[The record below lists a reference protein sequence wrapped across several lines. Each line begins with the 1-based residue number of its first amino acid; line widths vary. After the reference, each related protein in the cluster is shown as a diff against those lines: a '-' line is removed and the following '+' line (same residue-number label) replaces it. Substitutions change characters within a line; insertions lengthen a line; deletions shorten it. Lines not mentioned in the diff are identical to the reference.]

1 MDTVESYK
9 AMAEQLL
16 QFGAPED
23 NLFLQSLE
31 ASAFLHE
38 DPQAYLAAFEEATAP
53 PQTQLDIH
61 LTGPGVHGHEA
72 DANQLG
78 LFLRHLSSAAK
89 NLAKDLMETGAFKPQ
104 GITVQGFQPGSV
116 RIVLNAPSAKAPDE
130 ATPETKG
137 EDVALFEEEQTLESK
152 ALWKLGAVF
161 TESSNEDTIDEAD
174 PALISSMSPKTRKD
188 LKNAVSVLK
197 KNNWEIEGTAAVRGA
212 KKQKVELT
220 ARGANKL
227 SETLKLEEPVVE
239 SKKAAGTFT
248 GHKAWER
255 HELYFKSD
263 TGTEITLKSLD
274 LQLLKQAADLTTD
287 QDNRVEI
294 IYQETQSVNLDGQV
308 IPGKVSRELRAIKP
322 YEPYL
327 SGEEAT
333 LEV

>member
-31 ASAFLHE
+31 ASAFLHD
-38 DPQAYLAAFEEATAP
+38 DPKPYLEAFEEATAP

-61 LTGPGVHGHEA
+61 LTGPGVRGHEA

-116 RIVLNAPSAKAPDE
+116 RIVLNAPSAKVSKE
-130 ATPETKG
+130 AIPETKG
-137 EDVALFEEEQTLESK
+137 EEVGIFEEEQTLESK

-174 PALISSMSPKTRKD
+174 PALISSMSPNTRKD
-188 LKNAVSVLK
+188 LKNAINVLK

-212 KKQKVELT
+212 RKQKVELT

-227 SETLKLEEPVVE
+227 SETLKLDKPVVD

-248 GHKAWER
+248 GHKAWEK
-255 HELYFKSD
+255 HELYFKPD
-263 TGTEITLKSLD
+263 AGTEITLKSLD
-274 LQLLKQAADLTTD
+274 LQLLKQAADLTTE

-294 IYQETQSVNLDGQV
+294 IYLETQSVNLDGQI
-308 IPGKVSRELRAIKP
+308 IPGKVSRELLSIKP
-322 YEPYL
+322 YQPYL
-327 SGEEAT
+327 SGEET
-333 LEV
+333 PLET

>member
-1 MDTVESYK
+1 MHTVESFK
-9 AMAEQLL
+9 ASAQQLL
-16 QFGAPED
+16 QFGPYD
-23 NLFLQSLE
+23 TNLFLQSMY
-31 ASAFLHE
+31 ASISLY
-38 DPQAYLAAFEEATAP
+38 DNPQPYLDAFEEATAP

-61 LTGPGVHGHEA
+61 LTGPGVRGHEA

-89 NLAKDLMETGAFKPQ
+89 NLAKDLMETGGFTPQ

-130 ATPETKG
+130 ATPEAEG
-137 EDVALFEEEQTLESK
+137 EDVGLFEEEQTLESK

-174 PALISSMSPKTRKD
+174 PALISSMSPKTRRD
-188 LKNAVSVLK
+188 LKSAVNVLK
-197 KNNWEIEGTAAVRGA
+197 KNNWEIEGTAMVRGA
-212 KKQKVELT
+212 KKHKVELT

-227 SETLKLEEPVVE
+227 SETLKLEQPVVN
-239 SKKAAGTFT
+239 SRKFAGTFT
-248 GHKAWER
+248 GHKAWEK
-255 HELYFKSD
+255 HELYFKPD
-263 TGTEITLKSLD
+263 VGAEITLKSLD

-294 IYQETQSVNLDGQV
+294 IYQETQSVNLDGQI

-327 SGEEAT
+327 SGEETT